1 MPLAKPKEANPP
13 CSLELN
19 NLIDISILN
28 SISSEL
34 CVLQPLAKICNTS
47 LQNVIVFAVRLGVDT
62 MKKEMD
68 AIVENSEYHDKEEEL
83 KKCFSRLAEKVDVKL
98 FE

>member
-1 MPLAKPKEANPP
+1 MDNFL
-13 CSLELN
+13 
-19 NLIDISILN
+19 DIGILN
-28 SISSEL
+28 SISSEI
-34 CVLQPLAKICNTS
+34 CVLQPLAKVCNTS

-68 AIVENSEYHDKEEEL
+68 AIIENSECTNKEEEL
-83 KKCFSRLAEKVDVKL
+83 RKCFSELAERVDVKL

>member
-1 MPLAKPKEANPP
+1 M
-13 CSLELN
+13 N
-19 NLIDISILN
+19 NILDMGILN

-34 CVLQPLAKICNTS
+34 CVLQPLAKVCNTS

-68 AIVENSEYHDKEEEL
+68 AIVENSEYSDKEEEL
-83 KKCFSRLAEKVDVKL
+83 KKCFSRLAEKVDIKL